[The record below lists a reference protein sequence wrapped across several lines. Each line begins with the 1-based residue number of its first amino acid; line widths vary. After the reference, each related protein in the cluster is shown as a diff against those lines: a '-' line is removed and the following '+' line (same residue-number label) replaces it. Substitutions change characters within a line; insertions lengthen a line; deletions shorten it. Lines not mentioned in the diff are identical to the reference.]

1 MDRIGTPQ
9 CVSNKV
15 WPSAGSAAMVERY
28 ERDDD
33 RHDYEP
39 EPAPVVIPRP
49 RPAVDGVPLTRWGR
63 P

>member
-9 CVSNKV
+9 CVMNKV
-15 WPSAGSAAMVERY
+15 RFVGMVERF

-39 EPAPVVIPRP
+39 EPAPVEIPRP
-49 RPAVDGVPLTRWGR
+49 RPAVDGVMATRWGGGR
-63 P
+63 G